1 MHSKTCIEALYIL
14 FSHVPFPQ
22 NKRGLIWRYT
32 TIHTFHEFEV
42 ECRCSII
49 ILFQCS
55 YHIIFYYHLMFAEVS
70 IFSTRVFFRML
81 FMPIQMQCVCV
92 CACVCVFVSVNCVR
106 PYFITDCLLTKLT
119 LCVLKIKLMS
129 KISNDGVGLRKDGRW
144 RCFKIQKQ
152 EQSRT
157 TRRSIFII
165 ERA

>member
-70 IFSTRVFFRML
+70 IFSTRVFFQDVIYAHPNVMCL
-81 FMPIQMQCVCV
+81 CMCMCVCV
-92 CACVCVFVSVNCVR
+92 LKLCATIFYHRLFTNETDFMCTKNKIDEQNIKRWCGIKKRWTMEVF
-106 PYFITDCLLTKLT
+106 
-119 LCVLKIKLMS
+119 
-129 KISNDGVGLRKDGRW
+129 
-144 RCFKIQKQ
+144 
-152 EQSRT
+152 
-157 TRRSIFII
+157 
-165 ERA
+165 